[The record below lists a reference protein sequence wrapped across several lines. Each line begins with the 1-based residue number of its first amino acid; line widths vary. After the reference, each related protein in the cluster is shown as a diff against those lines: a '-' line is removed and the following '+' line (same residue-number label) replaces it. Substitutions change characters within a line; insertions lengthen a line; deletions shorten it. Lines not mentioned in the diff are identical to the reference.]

1 MKHQD
6 KPALYF
12 VFSEIADKV
21 PSIIVF
27 IPMLFTHKL
36 FGSLL
41 VTDHTDMLCLVSD
54 EILETEG

>member
-6 KPALYF
+6 KPALNF
-12 VFSEIADKV
+12 VFFEIGNKV

-27 IPMLFTHKL
+27 ISMLFTNKL

-41 VTDHTDMLCLVSD
+41 DTGHTDMLCLLSD